1 MDGKFQVDGTMAN
14 GASDH
19 PGTIQQHATGLVP
32 RDEPRIVTATLVALS
47 GVTAALTLHEV
58 AHAAGWLPYASSIGA
73 LPRNTTVA
81 AGVCTVLLSCMAAM
95 HRRGARWP
103 VHVATLA
110 FPLIVLPLTPPDAF
124 AGAIPQVVWLGP
136 LVAFALTSLRWS
148 LLVTLITHGAAL
160 LMFGRYGAYGVRSS
174 AFVSVA
180 ITLLLVGSK
189 RRHEA
194 LLAAQRAQAEATLRA
209 MLYNEVTGL
218 PNRRLVEDRLAEGIK
233 LARRN
238 GRALAVLWVDID
250 GFKRVNETLGHSV
263 GDALLAE
270 AARRVRGCVRTSDT
284 LGHFGA
290 DALVVLLGDLRDRAA
305 VDRVAVGMLSALA
318 EPYGLG
324 AETVRTTASVGV
336 AVYPDDGDGGAALL
350 QRAEQALA
358 NAKAGGG
365 DRAQYS
371 TATLQHAAESR
382 QRLARDLPSALAEG
396 QLSVH
401 YQPIVDLRTGVV
413 RKAEALVR
421 WHHPT
426 LGFVSPATFI
436 PVAESSGLIHAVGDF
451 VFAQAAAQV
460 KRWRNLYAIPLQVSV
475 NRSPA
480 QFPMA
485 AAKGSAGAMLATR
498 SASNRDLPRQSWSDQ
513 LRALDLPGDAIAM
526 EVTEGLLLDETRDTA
541 EEFGAMRAAGIAIS
555 LDDFGTGYSAL
566 AYLQRYPID
575 VVKIDRAFVRG
586 LDVEVKNL
594 ALCRAIVHMAHELGM
609 SVVAEGIESAV
620 ERDLL
625 VEIGCDYGQGYLFG
639 RPMAAGDFENL
650 LARGAMALS

>member
-1 MDGKFQVDGTMAN
+1 MDGNAQRDDAPTDSAREHPVALQHS
-14 GASDH
+14 ASF
-19 PGTIQQHATGLVP
+19 ASA
-32 RDEPRIVTATLVALS
+32 DEQRTVTVTLVAMA
-47 GVTAALTLHEV
+47 GVTAAFTLHEV

-73 LPRNTTVA
+73 LPRETTLA
-81 AGVCTVLLSCMAAM
+81 AGASTLLIAWMAQM

-103 VHVATLA
+103 VHVATLV
-110 FPLIVLPLTPPDAF
+110 FPIVVLPLAPPDAF
-124 AGAIPQVVWLGP
+124 TGGIPQVVWIGP
-136 LVAFALTSLRWS
+136 LLAFALTSLRWG
-148 LLVTLITHGAAL
+148 LLVTLITLGTVL
-160 LMFGRYGAYGVRSS
+160 LAFGRYGAFGVRSS

-180 ITLLLVGSK
+180 ITLLLVASK

-194 LLAAQRAQAEATLRA
+194 LLAGQRAQAEATLRA

-218 PNRRLVEDRLAEGIK
+218 PNRRLVEDRLAEGLK

-250 GFKRVNETLGHSV
+250 GFKRVNEGLGHAV
-263 GDALLAE
+263 GDALIVE
-270 AARRVRGCVRTSDT
+270 AARRVRGCVRTTDT

-290 DALVVLLGDLRDRAA
+290 DALVLLLGDLRDRAA
-305 VDRVAVGMLSALA
+305 VDRVAVGVLSALA
-318 EPYGLG
+318 EPYALG
-324 AETVRTTASVGV
+324 SETVRTTASVGV
-336 AVYPDDGDGGAALL
+336 AMYPDDGDGGAALL

-371 TATLQHAAESR
+371 TATLQEAAESR
-382 QRLARDLPSALAEG
+382 QCLARDLPAALADG

-421 WHHPT
+421 WLHPT
-426 LGFVSPATFI
+426 RGFVSPATFI

-451 VFAQAAAQV
+451 VFEQAAAQV
-460 KRWRNLYAIPLQVSV
+460 KRWRDRYGIPLQVSV

-480 QFPMA
+480 QFPVA
-485 AAKGSAGAMLATR
+485 VAKGPVGGTLATR
-498 SASNRDLPRQSWSDQ
+498 SASNRDLPRPSWPDQ

-526 EVTEGLLLDETRDTA
+526 EVTEGLLLDETRATA

-586 LDVEVKNL
+586 LDVDAKNL

-609 SVVAEGIESAV
+609 RVVAEGIEREV

-625 VEIGCDYGQGYLFG
+625 TEIGCDYGQGYLFG
-639 RPMAAGDFENL
+639 RPMPAEDFEQVL
-650 LARGAMALS
+650 SRDATALS